1 LLRGWRKDVA
11 GDDVVDLISG
21 RVALKVVDEPP
32 FVKEIRL

>member
-1 LLRGWRKDVA
+1 
-11 GDDVVDLISG
+11 VVDLISG